1 MKKQISEIILKA
13 LEHLQQESIL
23 SQDCQINIQ
32 VDYAKD
38 PRHGDYASNIALML
52 AKQAQMS
59 PRDLAQKIKDSI
71 GSHPILKQCEIA
83 GPGFINFTLSNDA
96 RFSVIQEVLEK
107 KERFGHS
114 QIGQGIRII
123 QEFVSANPTGPL
135 HVGHGRS
142 AAFGSS
148 LANLLRCAGY
158 TVDCEYYVNDAGR
171 QMDILAVSVWLRYL
185 SLCGESLEFPCN
197 AYKGAYVL
205 EIAQKL
211 YQKEADAF
219 HFEASEVLAG
229 VPDDENKGGD
239 KERHIDSL
247 IDNAKK
253 LLGQELYQRLHRFGL
268 EDILSDIKQDL
279 EAFGVHYQ
287 QWFSEKSLFESQA
300 IEKALD
306 ALNHEGH
313 TYTKDDALWFNATAF
328 GDEKDRVLKRANGQS
343 TYFASDVAYHWNKY
357 ERGYDRVIDILGA
370 DHHGYVPRVKAA
382 VKALGKDPKALEVPI
397 VQFAI
402 LYRGKDRVQM
412 STRSGSFITLRQLR
426 EEVGSDAARFFYV
439 SRKAEQHMDFDL
451 ELAKSQSVDNPVYYI
466 QYAHARIVSVIK
478 QLVQQG
484 SEIDMQLGLSSVYL
498 LDTKH
503 EENIIRLLHRYPDLI
518 EMAALHGEPH
528 QLAYFLRELANE
540 LHSYYN
546 AQKFIVDNDN
556 VRNARLCLIMAVKQV
571 LSNGLAILGV
581 SAPEQM

>member
-71 GSHPILKQCEIA
+71 GSHPILQQCEIA

-239 KERHIDSL
+239 KERHIDAL

-300 IEKALD
+300 IEQ
-306 ALNHEGH
+306 ALNALNQEGH

-484 SEIDMQLGLSSVYL
+484 SEIDTRTGLSSVHL